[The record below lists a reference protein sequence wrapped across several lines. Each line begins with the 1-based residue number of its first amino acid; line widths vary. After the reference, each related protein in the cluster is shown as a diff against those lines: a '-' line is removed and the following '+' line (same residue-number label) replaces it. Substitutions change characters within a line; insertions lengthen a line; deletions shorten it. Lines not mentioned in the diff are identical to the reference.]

1 MQLPIRKKIMLGLG
15 VIITL
20 MIISNAVVIVQLNE
34 VSSSAKTTLT
44 TDVAAIDIVKQLQMV
59 LVDQERNAQKFL
71 VSHDGTYFGL
81 FSDGT
86 RQFDSFMD
94 SLLIVRP
101 KLEEMEVIHEIRQ
114 SHAWFV
120 NVIGREA
127 GEADTNLHGADS
139 LMKAISDS
147 LGIVHVKFDWVIRL
161 NQLAIS
167 SAMTTV
173 ETTTGRSL
181 GIAFILTLGTLALA
195 IGLSVFIAWTITR
208 PIEGLIIGTEKI
220 ARGSFEPMRFV
231 ER

>member
-94 SLLIVRP
+94 SLLI
-101 KLEEMEVIHEIRQ
+101 
-114 SHAWFV
+114 V